1 MTEFKR
7 AEDMLG
13 SILDGKRAWADLWR
27 RSTFFTEDHRYYL
40 SVIASARTKKQSDVF
55 AGMVQAKL
63 RHIVKGIDEGVDAIA
78 LARPFPEPKER
89 IHRCEKEEQIEG
101 ITAGSLEFEVKKEDI
116 EREAAAAT
124 VVLNGEP
131 AKEPFTVYTT
141 TFYIGLTIAPVR
153 EGMSILTCVLFFLV
167 SYSLGEPKPKL
178 DVSYPVGDFKRMVQS
193 SNEYDDEI
201 NAIQVVHTRK

>member
-1 MTEFKR
+1 MSATHTITHSTKDVLLTEFKR

-89 IHRCEKEEQIEG
+89 VHRCEKEEQIEG

-116 EREAAAAT
+116 EKEADADDSTAA
-124 VVLNGEP
+124 NGEST
-131 AKEPFTVYTT
+131 KEPFTIYTT

-153 EGMSILTCVLFFLV
+153 EGMSLLICVFVFVGLIL
-167 SYSLGEPKPKL
+167 S
-178 DVSYPVGDFKRMVQS
+178 R
-193 SNEYDDEI
+193 
-201 NAIQVVHTRK
+201 

>member
-1 MTEFKR
+1 MSATHTITHSTKDVLLTEFKR

-89 IHRCEKEEQIEG
+89 VHRCEKEEQIEG

-116 EREAAAAT
+116 EKEADADDSTAA
-124 VVLNGEP
+124 NGES
-131 AKEPFTVYTT
+131 AKEPFTIYTT

-153 EGMSILTCVLFFLV
+153 EGMSLLTCIFCFCW
-167 SYSLGEPKPKL
+167 S
-178 DVSYPVGDFKRMVQS
+178 
-193 SNEYDDEI
+193 
-201 NAIQVVHTRK
+201 HTL

>member
-1 MTEFKR
+1 MPIITPAFPSMSATHTITHSTKDVLLTEFKR

-89 IHRCEKEEQIEG
+89 VHRCEKEEQIEG

-116 EREAAAAT
+116 EKEEAAAA
-124 VVLNGEP
+124 VVSTGSNGEA
-131 AKEPFTVYTT
+131 AKEPFTIYTT

-153 EGMSILTCVLFFLV
+153 EGMSLLTYALFF
-167 SYSLGEPKPKL
+167 SWSHIP
-178 DVSYPVGDFKRMVQS
+178 
-193 SNEYDDEI
+193 
-201 NAIQVVHTRK
+201 